1 MNVQHA
7 RAAIYVFFDQLLSD
21 DLEAKRNTP
30 IRIYIPIIAT
40 ILVHLDLVL
49 DLQNHI
55 RIGLGYPILILRIRD
70 TIIYHYS

>member
-1 MNVQHA
+1 M
-7 RAAIYVFFDQLLSD
+7 FFDQLLSD

-30 IRIYIPIIAT
+30 IRIYIPIIIAT

-55 RIGLGYPILILRIRD
+55 RIGLGYPILILRILD